1 MESMKTTSKNI
12 SATITGLLLAL
23 LSLPVIGMLTSNF
36 PEQTRAIWGLAL
48 TWIAAIVLLI
58 LIKYG
63 EGRPFTSVGFSPI
76 TIKEGLLAIG
86 IGIVLSI
93 SVPLLTLLA
102 SQLLPSATD
111 GSILDATVQN
121 SWQMLLLGVLTAG
134 ITEEIIFRG
143 YLIERLDELTGRPF
157 IAVGVSVLAFTLPH
171 ILNLNNTHVVG
182 VVLPLGLI
190 LSWLY
195 LSKRNIIFN
204 MIVHIVI
211 DLPLVFIALA
221 ST

>member
-1 MESMKTTSKNI
+1 MESVKTTSKNI
-12 SATITGLLLAL
+12 SATTAGLLLAL
-23 LSLPVIGMLTSNF
+23 LGLPAIGMLTSNF

-48 TWIAAIVLLI
+48 TWIVAIALLI

-63 EGRPFTSVGFSPI
+63 EGRLYTSVGFSPI

-134 ITEEIIFRG
+134 ITEEIIFRS

-171 ILNLNNTHVVG
+171 ILNWNNTHVVG

>member
-1 MESMKTTSKNI
+1 MKTKSNI
-12 SATITGLLLAL
+12 SNAVILGLLV
-23 LSLPVIGMLTSNF
+23 SLFGLFIIGIITKNF
-36 PEQTRAIWGLAL
+36 PEETRSIWGLAL
-48 TWIAAIVLLI
+48 IWVATIALLI

-63 EGRPFTSVGFSPI
+63 EDRPYASIGLLPI
-76 TIKEGLLAIG
+76 TFKEILLAIG

-102 SQLLPSATD
+102 SQLLPSAPE
-111 GSILDATVQN
+111 GSITDAIQAPWVLL
-121 SWQMLLLGVLTAG
+121 MLSVLTAG

-143 YLIERLDELTGRPF
+143 YLIERLNELTEKPF
-157 IAVGVSVLAFTLPH
+157 VAVIISVIAFTLPH
-171 ILNLNNTHVVG
+171 LLNWNITHVIG
-182 VVLPLGLI
+182 VVLPLGII

-195 LSKRNIIFN
+195 LWKRNIVFN

-221 ST
+221 SGQV

>member
-1 MESMKTTSKNI
+1 
-12 SATITGLLLAL
+12 
-23 LSLPVIGMLTSNF
+23 
-36 PEQTRAIWGLAL
+36 
-48 TWIAAIVLLI
+48 
-58 LIKYG
+58 
-63 EGRPFTSVGFSPI
+63 
-76 TIKEGLLAIG
+76 
-86 IGIVLSI
+86 VLSI

-102 SQLLPSATD
+102 SQLLPSTTD

-121 SWQMLLLGVLTAG
+121 SWQMLLLGVFTAG
-134 ITEEIIFRG
+134 ITEEIIFRS

-171 ILNLNNTHVVG
+171 ILNWNNTHVVG

>member
-1 MESMKTTSKNI
+1 
-12 SATITGLLLAL
+12 
-23 LSLPVIGMLTSNF
+23 MLTSNF

-48 TWIAAIVLLI
+48 TWIAAIALLI

-76 TIKEGLLAIG
+76 TIKEGLLAMC

-171 ILNLNNTHVVG
+171 ILNWNITHVVG

-190 LSWLY
+190 LTWLY
-195 LSKRNIIFN
+195 LWKRNIIFN

>member
-1 MESMKTTSKNI
+1 MKTTSKI
-12 SATITGLLLAL
+12 TSAVMTGLLLAL
-23 LSLPVIGMLTSNF
+23 LGLPVIAMLTSNF

-48 TWIAAIVLLI
+48 TWIVAIALLI
-58 LIKYG
+58 LVKYG
-63 EGRPFTSVGFSPI
+63 EGRPYSSIGFSPI

-102 SQLLPSATD
+102 SQFLPSAED

-143 YLIERLDELTGRPF
+143 YLIERLQELTGRPL
-157 IAVGVSVLAFTLPH
+157 IAVGVSVLAFALPH
-171 ILNLNNTHVVG
+171 ILNWNVTHVLG

-195 LSKRNIIFN
+195 LWKRNILFN
-204 MIVHIVI
+204 MIVHVVI

>member
-121 SWQMLLLGVLTAG
+121 SWLMLLMGVLTAG

-157 IAVGVSVLAFTLPH
+157 IAVGVSVLAFALPH
-171 ILNLNNTHVVG
+171 ILNWNITHVVG

-190 LSWLY
+190 LTWLY
-195 LSKRNIIFN
+195 LWKRNIIFN

>member
-1 MESMKTTSKNI
+1 M
-12 SATITGLLLAL
+12 TGLLLAL
-23 LSLPVIGMLTSNF
+23 LGLPVIAMLTSNF

-48 TWIAAIVLLI
+48 TWIVAIALLI
-58 LIKYG
+58 LVKYG
-63 EGRPFTSVGFSPI
+63 EGRPYSSIGFSPI

-102 SQLLPSATD
+102 SQFLPSAED

-143 YLIERLDELTGRPF
+143 YLIERLQELTGRPL
-157 IAVGVSVLAFTLPH
+157 IAVGVSVLAFALPH
-171 ILNLNNTHVVG
+171 ILNWNVTHVLG

-195 LSKRNIIFN
+195 LWKRNILFN
-204 MIVHIVI
+204 MIVHVVI

>member
-1 MESMKTTSKNI
+1 MESMKTISKNI
-12 SATITGLLLAL
+12 SATTAGLLLAL
-23 LSLPVIGMLTSNF
+23 LGLPAIGMLTSNF

-48 TWIAAIVLLI
+48 TWIVAIALLI

-63 EGRPFTSVGFSPI
+63 EGRLYTSVGFSPI
-76 TIKEGLLAIG
+76 TIKEGLLAMG

-143 YLIERLDELTGRPF
+143 YLIERLDELTGEPF
-157 IAVGVSVLAFTLPH
+157 IAVGVSVLAFALPH
-171 ILNLNNTHVVG
+171 ILNWNIAHVVG

-195 LSKRNIIFN
+195 LWKRNIIFN